1 MNKDFEILSA
11 LYGPK
16 PFFGNEDD
24 EIAWFDDL
32 KLDDLDDYKNDT
44 KIYDFFDKYIE
55 EKTNIGK
62 LKLIEDYLISK
73 QKDDSEQFS
82 YEALINKLDKE
93 EFESFLKSLNKE
105 VRKYYPDIKF

>member
-1 MNKDFEILSA
+1 MNEDFEILSA

-16 PFFGNEDD
+16 PFFWNEDD

-32 KLDDLDDYKNDT
+32 DDYKKDT
-44 KIYDFFDKYIE
+44 QIYDFFDKYIE